1 MYRIAIVRKGQPAD
15 RRTCDGRGELRDIVW
30 EVIRAQGSTITDA
43 DHAPLM
49 QLIGNARNL
58 ADNEG
63 FAALEFGTTGI
74 TIRPGPVPAP
84 TFPGGGF

>member
-15 RRTCDGRGELRDIVW
+15 RRTCDGRGQLRDIVD
-30 EVIRAQGSTITDA
+30 EVIRAEGGTIADA
-43 DHAPLM
+43 DRVAIDWMAADALAM
-49 QLIGNARNL
+49 

-63 FAALEFGTTGI
+63 FAALDLGAAAI
-74 TIRPGPVPAP
+74 TIRTGPPPAS